1 MVWKVSNIIE
11 GVPVTGLCNWNYFFS
26 VKAKE
31 IVISSNIA
39 HQTFQHPKCSS
50 IANALS
56 HVNANDMKKIKC
68 EENSGKLVKDASQYV
83 QCWQKKQKI
92 TYCDNFPK
100 GVKIKQTT
108 FYNDYGTLDGGNI
121 KTKLM

>member
-1 MVWKVSNIIE
+1 MPHHGATLKLADKDQGIYKE
-11 GVPVTGLCNWNYFFS
+11 LATK